1 MVLYYVEVYCEEVY
15 YVEKYYLMY
24 MGVVVD
30 YVGLDSKVDRV
41 IYYVGWVEM
50 YQYYS
55 LVRGTMVEATLLWAS
70 VERDM
75 LDKKMMM
82 KFFPWWSVAHC
93 ARSKSAS
100 VGLGCNNFCSL

>member
-1 MVLYYVEVYCEEVY
+1 MKMYYVEVYCEDVY

-24 MGVVVD
+24 MGV
-30 YVGLDSKVDRV
+30 DRV
-41 IYYVGWVEM
+41 NYYVEWVEM
-50 YQYYS
+50 YQYYN

-75 LDKKMMM
+75 LDKKVWMR
-82 KFFPWWSVAHC
+82 KYFLWWSVAQC